1 MLISNGFKHRTIF
14 SLLTAH
20 FVTSHSLIDCHY
32 QSFKI
37 HKTLG
42 VYGKY
47 LIPIHAGAAV
57 THSMRGHAIFSRI
70 NPFGRPGY

>member
-1 MLISNGFKHRTIF
+1 MGAPLP
-14 SLLTAH
+14 
-20 FVTSHSLIDCHY
+20 

-47 LIPIHAGAAV
+47 VVPLHVAGAFQHV
-57 THSMRGHAIFSRI
+57 FRGHTIFARI
-70 NPFGRPGY
+70 NPFRGPPAH